1 MKQCGRVVRIDGDR
15 LTVFPDGA
23 RGAGCSGG
31 HCAIAG
37 RTVQVSN
44 PAGVPVQVSDRV
56 EIATSLRRGLL
67 DFFLL
72 ILLPLGTALLAAFPL
87 SSALGL
93 REVPVRATLALGCA
107 SLVVG
112 VSVLRSPENRMRSL
126 PTLTTVL
133 NPDQ

>member
-1 MKQCGRVVRIDGDR
+1 M
-15 LTVFPDGA
+15 
-23 RGAGCSGG
+23 
-31 HCAIAG
+31 
-37 RTVQVSN
+37 
-44 PAGVPVQVSDRV
+44 QVSDRV
-56 EIATSLRRGLL
+56 EIATSLRQGIL
-67 DFFLL
+67 DFILL

-93 REVPVRATLALGCA
+93 REVPVRAALALGCA

-112 VSVLRSPENRMRSL
+112 ASLLRSPENRTRSL